1 MKKLFTKVASGI
13 VGIALA
19 VGVGVL
25 ANGQRAA
32 KQVKAVEVVDTI
44 CDFTAKTDGSNSYAA
59 AWTYASKYE
68 VFGGHNNNADW
79 AYAAFGAKRASGE
92 SQKVTNA
99 YIKTVNS
106 AIAGDI
112 TSVAFTVTADKKQN
126 GTVDVTLEVASDA
139 AFNTVIDTVNLGV
152 IDQKTVATHRITP
165 SSGTSWGTGKYYKL
179 NLTCTNTSTTNGMIS
194 LSNVSFNKETSA
206 VSPTSISCNPQSV
219 DVVGTLDLA
228 DAVTFAPANTTEKG
242 LTFAIAD
249 GAEYIDLTAAGVV
262 TGVKSGSAS
271 VTITPED
278 TSAGAEAI
286 NVSITINAIAAP
298 GITVGMQYVVYVND
312 PTNGNFELTGVDSNL
327 GTAASFTGDVPN
339 CSYVLT
345 AEAGYYENTI
355 AFSDS
360 NGKYLSLTANSN
372 NLYLTNDNNYQS
384 SWMVTWDSDSNAAV
398 ITSAAFPTR
407 TLQFNYPT
415 NGAPRFACYS
425 SEQKPI
431 CLYVYDEKELE
442 SFSLPANITIYV
454 NESKAIPVTYVPA
467 DAADKQLTWYSLN
480 PYIVDVDQDGVVTG
494 ISVGDDLV
502 AAEKTINGVLVTQ
515 YCQVYVVDNSASHT
529 GNYDDP
535 FNIEDAVYVAKGI
548 FTKDSEG
555 NPIDLNNPYYVIGQ
569 ITATVNRTTSTLTF
583 WLGDDPSQTNAT
595 SGGFEVYKAGYVYGV
610 ALGTAYA
617 TDADVVGDFNVGN
630 NIIVFSTLTE
640 HNGTPET
647 SQGVANIVYNNYME
661 ARFFAWDFIDTVG
674 NTCDSTGNTN
684 IENLVTAWG
693 TVQGSFDNLLEDA
706 AALLTNAEASTA
718 SNATLIQQCVALYDY
733 VAGKYNTQLGAE
745 YDFLNRNPAPIASG
759 AYSKF
764 DSNSRISNNTL
775 IIVISVIAAVSALSI
790 GVLLVIKKR
799 KHN

>member
-25 ANGQRAA
+25 ANGQRVA

-79 AYAAFGAKRASGE
+79 AYAAFGAKRASNE

-152 IDQKTVATHRITP
+152 IDQKTAATHRITP

-179 NLTCTNTSTTNGMIS
+179 NLTCTNTSTSNGMIS

-228 DAVTFAPANTTEKG
+228 NAVTFAPANTTEKG

-249 GAEYIDLTAAGVV
+249 GAEYIELTAAGVV

-271 VTITPED
+271 VTVTPDD

-286 NVSITINAIAAP
+286 NVSITVNAIAAP

-407 TLQFNYPT
+407 TIQFNYN
-415 NGAPRFACYS
+415 NGNPRFASYAS
-425 SEQKPI
+425 TQTAI
-431 CLYVYDEKELE
+431 CLYVYDEKALE
-442 SFSLPANITIYV
+442 SFSLPESITVYV
-454 NESKAIPVTYVPA
+454 NESKAIPVTYIPA
-467 DAADKQLTWYSLN
+467 DAVDKELSWFSYNESVVT
-480 PYIVDVDQDGVVTG
+480 VDQNGVITGVT
-494 ISVGDDLV
+494 VGSDLV
-502 AAEKTINGVLVTQ
+502 AAEKTINGVVHTELCEVT
-515 YCQVYVVDNSASHT
+515 VLNNVAAHEGSE
-529 GNYDDP
+529 DDP
-535 FNIEDAVYVAKGI
+535 FDINDAVYVARGI
-548 FTKDSEG
+548 FTKNSGGVDINLSQFYHVEG
-555 NPIDLNNPYYVIGQ
+555 I
-569 ITATVNRTTSTLTF
+569 ITATVNRTTQYLTF
-583 WLGDDPSQTNAT
+583 WLGDDSSQVSAAT
-595 SGGFEVYKAGYVYGV
+595 GGFEVYRAGFVYDV
-610 ALGTAYA
+610 ALGSLYTS
-617 TDADVVGDFNVGN
+617 DAQVVEDFNVGN
-630 NIIVFSTLTE
+630 RVVVASTLTVY
-640 HNGTPET
+640 NGTPET
-647 SQGVANIVYNNYME
+647 SQGVADIIYNTYSE
-661 ARFFAWDFIDTVG
+661 ARFYANEFIRTVG
-674 NTCDSTGNTN
+674 DACDAGGETDLEDLANAWSTVKVDF
-684 IENLVTAWG
+684 EALP
-693 TVQGSFDNLLEDA
+693 EDA

-718 SNATLIQQCVALYDY
+718 ANATQIQLAAAKYDY
-733 VAGKYNTQLGAE
+733 VAGKYGTQLGGE
-745 YDFLNRNPAPIASG
+745 YDFMNRNPAPIASG

-790 GVLLVIKKR
+790 GALLVIKKR